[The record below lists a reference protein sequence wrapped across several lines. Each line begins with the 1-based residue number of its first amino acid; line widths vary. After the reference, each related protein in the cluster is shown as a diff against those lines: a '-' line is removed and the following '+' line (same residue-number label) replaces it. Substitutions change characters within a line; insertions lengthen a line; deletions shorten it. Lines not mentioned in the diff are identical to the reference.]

1 MNHFRLANAFC
12 RRNSDHGGSR
22 IFVKMGVITKELNS
36 LNEPGEE
43 ESFELSVTEL
53 VQYEVIVIC
62 IYRSPDGKFNIF
74 LNKLELKGKGKGRFL
89 ELFQHWDHLAYC
101 ILTPNKFPHSPPE
114 APRIIQMRE
123 TSTSEGRNYY
133 QIFLANSNLRK
144 SARIFYMPQSW
155 DMGQILFTSPLKE
168 GILRIFRT
176 PEKSNGFGRVWT
188 RELGFQWK
196 LELLIQKLMVKHN
209 TLILC
214 GDWNINFLQ
223 NSPQKRE
230 LNSLL
235 LRYSYWRLYWYNSS
249 LLMMSTGCS
258 KHVESYK

>member
-89 ELFQHWDHLAYC
+89 ELFQH
-101 ILTPNKFPHSPPE
+101 
-114 APRIIQMRE
+114 
-123 TSTSEGRNYY
+123 
-133 QIFLANSNLRK
+133 
-144 SARIFYMPQSW
+144 
-155 DMGQILFTSPLKE
+155 
-168 GILRIFRT
+168 
-176 PEKSNGFGRVWT
+176 
-188 RELGFQWK
+188 
-196 LELLIQKLMVKHN
+196 
-209 TLILC
+209 
-214 GDWNINFLQ
+214 
-223 NSPQKRE
+223 
-230 LNSLL
+230 
-235 LRYSYWRLYWYNSS
+235 
-249 LLMMSTGCS
+249 
-258 KHVESYK
+258 